1 MAMTADAWTVSV
13 DWQRRSFYIA
23 VQARGTQGEHS
34 VAPAWF
40 KAVTD
45 RLRGGGE
52 SGRAQREAQRTMQ
65 RRAGEF
71 RAEAQAAIEQ
81 ALARGD
87 RAPLETLLRK
97 PADVGLPE
105 DDVELELEALH
116 GALDAIGLRETVA
129 RDGLPVVEH
138 QHKALGG
145 DRCHFRAAVFLASD
159 GSDRTGRL
167 FLTDRRV
174 LFLSAPL
181 VSLSWGGVASVEADQ
196 RDLLIAST
204 SRGVLYRFRCNSF
217 SDARCAEVIA
227 RAIKSQPGAYSSPPD
242 SSVTAGDGPPG
253 SR

>member
-1 MAMTADAWTVSV
+1 V
-13 DWQRRSFYIA
+13 R
-23 VQARGTQGEHS
+23 
-34 VAPAWF
+34 
-40 KAVTD
+40 
-45 RLRGGGE
+45 
-52 SGRAQREAQRTMQ
+52 
-65 RRAGEF
+65 EF
-71 RAEAQAAIEQ
+71 RTEVDQAIGQ
-81 ALARGD
+81 AVARGD
-87 RAPLETLLRK
+87 RAPLEALLRK
-97 PADVGLPE
+97 PAESGLPE

-116 GALDAIGLRETVA
+116 GALDAIGLRETVT
-129 RDGLPVVEH
+129 REGLPVVEH

-174 LFLSAPL
+174 LFLSSPL
-181 VSLSWGGVASVEADQ
+181 VSLSWGGVASVEVDQ
-196 RDLLIAST
+196 RDLIIAST

-227 RAIKSQPGAYSSPPD
+227 RAIKSQPSRAYSSPPD